1 MDPRNQFNLRYP
13 RSNKINMTKIS
24 LITGAT
30 SGIGKA
36 CAERFAKEGYNVI
49 ITGRRDERLQSLK
62 KELENAF
69 NIEVHPLSFDIR
81 EREAVEKA
89 VTSLPEN
96 WQKVDVLVN
105 NAGLALGLSPIHEGN
120 TDDWDTMID
129 TNIKGLLYISK
140 QVANLMVKNGHGHII
155 HIGSIAGRESY
166 ANGNVYCATKHAV
179 DGLTKAMR
187 IDLLP
192 HNIKV
197 TQIAP
202 GAVETEF
209 SEVRFKGDKQRA
221 AGVYNGFKPL
231 TGTDIADAVYYA
243 ASLPLHVNI
252 NDLLIMPMAQANA
265 TTIDRRN

>member
-1 MDPRNQFNLRYP
+1 M
-13 RSNKINMTKIS
+13 NKIAIVTGGTRGIGLSITKG
-24 LITGAT
+24 LIAEGYQVAALYHGNEDAAQKCATETGAKVFKT
-30 SGIGKA
+30 DVADFNA
-36 CAERFAKEGYNVI
+36 CKEVIAKIEAEMGSVN
-49 ITGRRDERLQSLK
+49 
-62 KELENAF
+62 
-69 NIEVHPLSFDIR
+69 
-81 EREAVEKA
+81 
-89 VTSLPEN
+89 
-96 WQKVDVLVN
+96 VLVN

-140 QVANLMVKNGHGHII
+140 QVANLMVKNGLGHII